1 MTRLIKFVTSLGL
14 AAISFS
20 VILVFIIKPAAENQ
34 FTLSNENRT
43 LLVQFR
49 GPEQFAELN
58 FVVTQRGTNWIY
70 IPNSLVFS
78 TSPAIVTL
86 GSSSQN
92 LILQSSLNRLNDS
105 YGLEINDVWQIDR
118 VGFASFVEAADGVE
132 VQESEMKTLNGFEA
146 ATYVFDATENPQV
159 IYKRFKRVWKQVID
173 SFGSAELANVLTSIG
188 SSSRSSIAQSEFAG
202 YLRNLN
208 KQRKEVVFSKTH
220 LDERFKLTL
229 KARKRLIEAGVRE
242 TLAP

>member
-1 MTRLIKFVTSLGL
+1 MAKLVRLVTLLGIATI
-14 AAISFS
+14 AATLI
-20 VILVFIIKPAAENQ
+20 VVFIVKPNIEQ
-34 FTLSNENRT
+34 QYTISNENRT

-58 FVVTQRGTNWIY
+58 FVVTNRGTKWIY

-92 LILQSSLNRLNDS
+92 LILQSSLNQINDG
-105 YGLEINDVWQIDR
+105 YGLQIDDVWQIDR
-118 VGFASFVEAADGVE
+118 VAFASFVEAADGVE
-132 VQESEMKTLNGFEA
+132 VGRDKTTLTGFA
-146 ATYVFDATENPQV
+146 AAAYVFDATENPKV
-159 IYKRFKRVWKQVID
+159 ILKRFKKVWRQVID
-173 SFGSAELANVLTSIG
+173 SFGSAELSNILTSIG

-202 YLRNLN
+202 YLKVMN
-208 KQRKEVVFSKTH
+208 KNRKQVVFRKTD

-229 KARKRLIEAGVRE
+229 ESRKRLVDAGVRE